1 MINPMKLMKIKNA
14 WSRFAA
20 NHPKFPL
27 FLNAI
32 VKKGIQ
38 EETIFEFK
46 VTYPDGQQLVTNMRL
61 RSGFWFI
68 FSPALPEYPEL
79 HKAPPHVPP
88 AQICLS
94 AVPSAHPLH
103 P

>member
-46 VTYPDGQQLVTNMRL
+46 VTYPDGQQLVTN
-61 RSGFWFI
+61 
-68 FSPALPEYPEL
+68 
-79 HKAPPHVPP
+79 APP
-88 AQICLS
+88 CGRYRTLEGTFRSRTLS
-94 AVPSAHPLH
+94 
-103 P
+103 

>member
-38 EETIFEFK
+38 EEKKGTIILA
-46 VTYPDGQQLVTNMRL
+46 TAARHQY
-61 RSGFWFI
+61 
-68 FSPALPEYPEL
+68 
-79 HKAPPHVPP
+79 APPCGRYR
-88 AQICLS
+88 ALEGDFRS
-94 AVPSAHPLH
+94 RALN
-103 P
+103 

>member
-38 EETIFEFK
+38 EETILNLRLPIRTASSSSPICASVRKISNSGRKFPKLYAKLIFFSQSAA
-46 VTYPDGQQLVTNMRL
+46 PDASPTCSSTALV
-61 RSGFWFI
+61 
-68 FSPALPEYPEL
+68 
-79 HKAPPHVPP
+79 
-88 AQICLS
+88 
-94 AVPSAHPLH
+94 PL
-103 P
+103 

>member
-61 RSGFWFI
+61 RAEDIELWKGGRKDK
-68 FSPALPEYPEL
+68 PEPRSER
-79 HKAPPHVPP
+79 HR
-88 AQICLS
+88 CS
-94 AVPSAHPLH
+94 R
-103 P
+103 

>member
-46 VTYPDGQQLVTNMRL
+46 VTYPHG
-61 RSGFWFI
+61 GAYW
-68 FSPALPEYPEL
+68 
-79 HKAPPHVPP
+79 
-88 AQICLS
+88 
-94 AVPSAHPLH
+94 
-103 P
+103 

>member
-46 VTYPDGQQLVTNMRL
+46 VTYPDGQQCILSVRIST
-61 RSGFWFI
+61 
-68 FSPALPEYPEL
+68 
-79 HKAPPHVPP
+79 H
-88 AQICLS
+88 LS
-94 AVPSAHPLH
+94 ASFNKCGECISSTVH
-103 P
+103 